1 MEPEVET
8 HILGPNADIPNSAL
22 PLLVYRHALPP
33 ELQTPAGCQSLFR
46 ENDWVGNWVD
56 GIFDYWHFHVTGHEV
71 LGCVAGDADVGF
83 GGDQGIRTTFR
94 AGDVV
99 VIPAGVGHKR
109 LSEKR
114 GGFTV
119 VGGYPPG
126 QNGTITRAG
135 DIPVTEAERLIALLK
150 PPKGDPVFG
159 NEGPLIGAWKP
170 R

>member
-8 HILGPNADIPNSAL
+8 FNLAPSAEIPNNAL

-33 ELQTPAGCQSLFR
+33 GLQTPAGCQSLFS

-71 LGCVAGDADVGF
+71 LGCVAGEADVGF
-83 GGDQGIRTTFR
+83 GGDGGIRTTFK

-99 VIPAGVGHKR
+99 VIPGGVGHKR

-126 QNGTITRAG
+126 QNGTITRPG
-135 DIPVTEAERLIALLK
+135 DIPPAEAERLIALLAR
-150 PPKGDPVFG
+150 PKTDPILG
-159 NEGPLIGAWKP
+159 YEGPLIGAWKIK
-170 R
+170 